1 MHSSTVCLLRYA
13 AQNLYA
19 MLASA
24 VRRLTYTATK
34 LSPPLSAQAPK
45 LTPALYP
52 FSTTT
57 TPIATLPTPPRN
69 TTSLLRTLNL
79 HLTALHPTAK
89 QYTELFSRNHENR
102 LFPGSVLTVSSYLS
116 VPTPANPNPSTTA
129 FSGVLIASRRRH
141 AGRDTSFRLRNLIG
155 RTGVEVAYKLFS
167 PLIAEIKVVA
177 RAKTSG
183 ARILDASGSEVGR
196 KAPELRAQRRA
207 KLYWMR
213 DQPGRM
219 VAVSGIIKQAKEKA
233 LLAEKRRKS

>member
-1 MHSSTVCLLRYA
+1 MFQT
-13 AQNLYA
+13 
-19 MLASA
+19 A
-24 VRRLTYTATK
+24 VRRLRTSVPRR
-34 LSPPLSAQAPK
+34 SPPLSAQSPK
-45 LTPALYP
+45 LTPTLYP
-52 FSTTT
+52 FSTTL
-57 TPIATLPTPPRN
+57 TPIAALPAPPTR

-79 HLTALHPTAK
+79 HLTSLHPTATK
-89 QYTELFSRNHENR
+89 YTELFSRNHENR
-102 LFPGSVLTVSSYLS
+102 LLAGSVLTVSSYLS

-155 RTGVEVAYKLFS
+155 RTGVEVAFKLFS
-167 PLIAEIKVVA
+167 PLIADIKVVA

-183 ARILDASGSEVGR
+183 ARILDSKGVEVGR

-233 LLAEKRRKS
+233 LLAEKRRKN